1 MCFKTDREQKSCLS
15 SEIEPLEVEK
25 PSKFTD
31 FTTESLCKLQYSR
44 TYFDIHLFRQVYKSA
59 IFFLMFLALNS
70 TFTYFD
76 ICWNKLVKILF
87 FSMFYQYSD
96 TNSYIFSD
104 FFPSFSR
111 TYFDI
116 HLFRQI
122 SPKFLSSLISTCRN
136 KESTVGYRPMDMT

>member
-1 MCFKTDREQKSCLS
+1 MPLRDLS
-15 SEIEPLEVEK
+15 VIQLAV
-25 PSKFTD
+25 
-31 FTTESLCKLQYSR
+31 QYSR

-87 FSMFYQYSD
+87 FSTFYQYSD

-136 KESTVGYRPMDMT
+136 KCESTVIIPRYVTATAGVPSRRRLLVISRVLKHET

>member
-1 MCFKTDREQKSCLS
+1 M
-15 SEIEPLEVEK
+15 I
-25 PSKFTD
+25 
-31 FTTESLCKLQYSR
+31 SLAETPERASRTAVQLALQYSR

-104 FFPSFSR
+104 FFQAFLALISTF
-111 TYFDI
+111 TYFDKFPQNFSV
-116 HLFRQI
+116 HLFRHVEI
-122 SPKFLSSLISTCRN
+122 SARVLYYC
-136 KESTVGYRPMDMT
+136 

>member
-1 MCFKTDREQKSCLS
+1 MEIHDTTDIVPPPHSLS
-15 SEIEPLEVEK
+15 AVSMTIG
-25 PSKFTD
+25 
-31 FTTESLCKLQYSR
+31 TETCVCVQYSR

-136 KESTVGYRPMDMT
+136 KCESTVRANQL